1 MSDNYYKPRGF
12 GGFALFPPVIKNL
25 IIINSVVFLI
35 QLIGQQVVTST
46 GLTFADI
53 ITKYF
58 ALIPLQGVPV
68 QNALGAVSSW
78 HFYAWQLITYQ
89 FMHGGFAHI
98 FFNMFAL
105 WMFGVEV
112 EYFMGS
118 RKFLYFYL
126 LCGVVAGVFQL
137 FLPPLFGEALAPT
150 IGASG
155 AIFGVLVAFAMLF
168 PDRYIFLYFLI
179 PIKAKYLIPLFILM
193 ELYFAD
199 TGGGNI
205 AHLAHLGGAL
215 AGFVYILLDKNSG
228 VSFSRAFRKSSSGTY
243 KGGNIFNSFGMP
255 SNPFKKKDNS
265 VQDADFYDVNNDI
278 KEISQSEIDEIL
290 EKISKSGYQNL
301 SDREKKI
308 LFEASKRMK

>member
-1 MSDNYYKPRGF
+1 MSDNYYKPRGL
-12 GGFALFPPVIKNL
+12 GGFSFFPPVIKNL
-25 IIINSVVFLI
+25 IIINTVVFLI
-35 QLIGQQVVTST
+35 QLIGQQVATST

-58 ALIPLQGVPV
+58 ALIPLQGVNL
-68 QNALGAVSSW
+68 QNSLGTVTTW
-78 HFYAWQLITYQ
+78 HFYIWQLITYQ

-118 RKFLYFYL
+118 RKFIYFYL
-126 LCGVVAGVFQL
+126 LCGVVAGIFQL
-137 FLPPLFGEALAPT
+137 VLPPLFGEALAPT

-179 PIKAKYLIPLFILM
+179 PIKAKYLIPIFILM

-215 AGFVYILLDKNSG
+215 AGFLYLVFDKNSG
-228 VSFSRAFRKSSSGTY
+228 ISLSRSFRKSSSGSY
-243 KGGNIFNSFGMP
+243 KGNIFNSFGMP
-255 SNPFKKKDNS
+255 PNPFKKKNDG
-265 VQDADFYDVNNDI
+265 VQDADFSDVNNDV
-278 KEISQSEIDEIL
+278 KEITQSEIDEIL

>member
-1 MSDNYYKPRGF
+1 
-12 GGFALFPPVIKNL
+12 
-25 IIINSVVFLI
+25 
-35 QLIGQQVVTST
+35 
-46 GLTFADI
+46 
-53 ITKYF
+53 
-58 ALIPLQGVPV
+58 
-68 QNALGAVSSW
+68 
-78 HFYAWQLITYQ
+78 
-89 FMHGGFAHI
+89 
-98 FFNMFAL
+98 
-105 WMFGVEV
+105 VEV

-118 RKFLYFYL
+118 RKFIYFYL
-126 LCGVVAGVFQL
+126 LCGVVAGISQL
-137 FLPPLFGEALAPT
+137 FLPPLFGEAVAPT

-179 PIKAKYLIPLFILM
+179 PIKAKYLIPIFILM

-215 AGFVYILLDKNSG
+215 AGFLYLIFDKNSG
-228 VSFSRAFRKSSSGTY
+228 VSLSHNFRKSSSGSY
-243 KGGNIFNSFGMP
+243 KGSIFNSFSLP
-255 SNPFKKKDNS
+255 PNPFKKKDD
-265 VQDADFYDVNNDI
+265 VAQDADFSDVNNDV
-278 KEISQSEIDEIL
+278 KEITQSEIDEIL